1 MPEFD
6 LPFACKLADL
16 ANHAMDEDHFKYA
29 NRRAAV
35 YLSRVA
41 CEIAV
46 KGLLEAAG
54 MPVKDI
60 ERRRHDI
67 PELLRDLARC
77 EVHVNPGGEPAWFSA
92 NVVAEQFVDLG
103 LARIPILELIGAS
116 GDGYS
121 KFPNEVRY
129 GEVVTDAHPSLL
141 VSAAAKFCEWAEQ
154 FHRRISLAPLAE

>member
-16 ANHAMDEDHFKYA
+16 ANHAMDEDQFNYA

-41 CEIAV
+41 CEIAT
-46 KGLLEAAG
+46 KALLEAAG
-54 MPVKDI
+54 TPVKEI

-67 PELLRDLARC
+67 PELLRDLAKC
-77 EVHVNPGGEPAWFSA
+77 EVNVNPAGEPLWTSA
-92 NVVAEQFVDLG
+92 NLMAEQFVDLG
-103 LARIPILELIGAS
+103 LVRIPILELIGAS

-121 KFPNEVRY
+121 RFPNEVRY

-141 VSAAAKFCEWAEQ
+141 AAAASIFCAWAAQ
-154 FHRRISLAPLAE
+154 FHGRIRFSKGC